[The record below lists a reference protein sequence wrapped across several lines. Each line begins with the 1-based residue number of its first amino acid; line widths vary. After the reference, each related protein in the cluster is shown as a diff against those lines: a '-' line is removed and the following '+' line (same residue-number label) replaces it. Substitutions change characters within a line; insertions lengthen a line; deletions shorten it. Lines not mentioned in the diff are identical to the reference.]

1 MADSEASTGTATQQ
15 IRLYSKA
22 KLMSFQRSHHYQR
35 HSCSLLKIEGVNT
48 KEDTEFYLGK
58 RVAFVYQAQAL
69 KSNKGH
75 YQGESKVRCI
85 WGKVTRAHG
94 NSGAVRARFR
104 VNLPAR
110 ALGRTVRVML
120 YPSRV

>member
-48 KEDTEFYLGK
+48 KEDTEVRTPLLVPAFG
-58 RVAFVYQAQAL
+58 VAL
-69 KSNKGH
+69 
-75 YQGESKVRCI
+75 
-85 WGKVTRAHG
+85 
-94 NSGAVRARFR
+94 
-104 VNLPAR
+104 
-110 ALGRTVRVML
+110 
-120 YPSRV
+120 